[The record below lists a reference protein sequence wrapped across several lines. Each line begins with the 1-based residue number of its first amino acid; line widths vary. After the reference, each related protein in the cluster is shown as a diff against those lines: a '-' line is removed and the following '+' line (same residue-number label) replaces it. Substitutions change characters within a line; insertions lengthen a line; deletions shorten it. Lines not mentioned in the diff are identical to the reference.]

1 MMKENSRIDEV
12 NQSLKKD
19 RINANLESDTQMD
32 DNSSIEELENELKRK
47 NNKIIELQKKFENAQ
62 ERIHEVI
69 IQKNSFEKRVN
80 ELELKQLSLQ
90 LVNYDELKNKFSKLE
105 HRMQITKKQ
114 LDDTRNHIELQKQR
128 IKLLE
133 KVIEDLENRGLT
145 DYLRHKFPE
154 TFIEYKKK

>member
-12 NQSLKKD
+12 NQFLKKD

-47 NNKIIELQKKFENAQ
+47 NNKIIELQKKFEDAQ

>member
-1 MMKENSRIDEV
+1 MKENSRIDEV
-12 NQSLKKD
+12 NQFLKKD

-47 NNKIIELQKKFENAQ
+47 NNKIIELQKKFEDAQ